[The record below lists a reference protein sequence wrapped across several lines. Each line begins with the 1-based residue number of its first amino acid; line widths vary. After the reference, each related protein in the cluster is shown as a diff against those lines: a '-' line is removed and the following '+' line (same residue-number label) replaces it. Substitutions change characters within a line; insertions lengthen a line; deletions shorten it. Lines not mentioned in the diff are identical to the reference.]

1 VKLSLPVHGSDIAVL
16 KRVAVPDKEA
26 LASMRTEVDTMVR
39 VLDAPLTP
47 SAVAAVCLTP
57 ELGCRND

>member
-1 VKLSLPVHGSDIAVL
+1 MHGSDIAVL

-39 VLDAPLTP
+39 HRPCLHKSRTVLIM
-47 SAVAAVCLTP
+47 VNV
-57 ELGCRND
+57 